1 MPALTKAR
9 RKAAVIARET
19 GVLITTTSALIGTRQ
34 RITARGWA
42 IVNCIA
48 AITAPHSNMA
58 TTQRIRAVTTTAMT
72 IVIAITTVTV
82 IVIKTA
88 IATTIVTGAATG
100 IAMAS
105 TAGLFN
111 CGRRR

>member
-1 MPALTKAR
+1 MPVSTKGQ
-9 RKAAVIARET
+9 RKAAVSARET
-19 GVLITTTSALIGTRQ
+19 GVLITKISALTGMRR

-48 AITAPHSNMA
+48 AITASHSNTA

-82 IVIKTA
+82 IKTA
-88 IATTIVTGAATG
+88 IATTIVTGDATG
-100 IAMAS
+100 IA
-105 TAGLFN
+105 TANTAAILS